1 MTLPEQYKT
10 LLDKYE
16 KVLRLSREILVELEN
31 KGKPETII
39 TCLKQKSVVAKT
51 IADLTEQISS
61 TRIGND
67 KDPRVANLTQVKILY
82 SKINEKV
89 GQIQKIE
96 EKIQHLLQSDKSI
109 K

>member
-31 KGKPETII
+31 KGKPDTII
-39 TCLKQKSVVAKT
+39 AYLKRKSDLAKT

-61 TRIGND
+61 TRIEND
-67 KDPRVANLTQVKILY
+67 KDPRVANLAQVKILY
-82 SKINEKV
+82 SKINEKTK
-89 GQIQKIE
+89 QIQKIE
-96 EKIQHLLQSDKSI
+96 EKIQHLLQSDEST
-109 K
+109 